1 MSKSRTSLLILRAL
15 CQRASRS
22 YFAAAAAS
30 SWSCCSV
37 NMSVQRGI
45 KASGGCRWTQ
55 GCCGTQGMGLF
66 KNLVME
72 NLRQT
77 KADRSLRNRP
87 ILVTSYQLDLVSV
100 SLLSSLTLHHFE
112 YLSTFQSVFL
122 KDKDAFLKSLI

>member
-1 MSKSRTSLLILRAL
+1 
-15 CQRASRS
+15 
-22 YFAAAAAS
+22 
-30 SWSCCSV
+30 
-37 NMSVQRGI
+37 
-45 KASGGCRWTQ
+45 
-55 GCCGTQGMGLF
+55 MGLF